1 MDPFNI
7 RLIET
12 GAGITIYVLLRMLLY
27 RYIDKTVVS
36 QLMHKTRSKI
46 VKKAINLILLLT
58 CGLFITL
65 VWGVDPSEMVYFMSS
80 VLTVVGIA
88 MFAQWSILSNITSG
102 ILLFFNHNIRID
114 DTISIIDK
122 DYEVDG
128 RISDIG
134 LFFIVL
140 KTPEGEVINIPNNVF
155 SQKMI
160 KKHPAKQVET
170 KHVQNEPPAQV

>member
-12 GAGITIYVLLRMLLY
+12 AVGIIVYVLLRMLIY
-27 RYIDKTVVS
+27 RYIDKTVEIQVM
-36 QLMHKTRSKI
+36 QKTRSKI
-46 VKKAINLILLLT
+46 VKKSINLILIVT
-58 CGLFITL
+58 CGLFVTL

-102 ILLFFNHNIRID
+102 IILFFNHNIRLD

-122 DYEVDG
+122 DYEVEG

-160 KKHPAKQVET
+160 KKHPQKNT
-170 KHVQNEPPAQV
+170 

>member
-12 GAGITIYVLLRMLLY
+12 AAGVAVYIFLRMLIY
-27 RYIDKTVVS
+27 RYIDKTVES
-36 QLMHKTRSKI
+36 QVMQKTRSKI
-46 VKKAINLILLLT
+46 VKKAINLILILT

-102 ILLFFNHNIRID
+102 IILFFNHNIRLD

-160 KKHPAKQVET
+160 KKHPPKTIKSKAAPT
-170 KHVQNEPPAQV
+170 EPPVQA